1 MARTTKFM
9 GRGSLI
15 KRLTSQVGSR
25 TLAENILRARGDMK
39 RDGTLTAK
47 GAKRDSMTAA
57 ERAKDRALK
66 ASKSGS
72 KKSDRTAKDYVYNP
86 NTNTATLK
94 TRR

>member
-9 GRGSLI
+9 GRGSLV

-39 RDGTLTAK
+39 RDGTLTSK

-66 ASKSGS
+66 ALPKATRM
-72 KKSDRTAKDYVYNP
+72 KKTTTPLRCP
-86 NTNTATLK
+86 M
-94 TRR
+94 